1 MLDEARLKR
10 FSIPALL
17 GVLSAVLYGTVALMP
32 VFLVPLQFSG
42 ARKGFRSMIA
52 SAAASSA
59 IIGVWQTI
67 ALAKAG
73 VVSASTLAIG
83 VSAPLAMILALTAM
97 ASPRLGR
104 LPFAVRALLGAAL
117 ASAISLPSI
126 FTAIKDPAVRAMFVA
141 AFESAGTALGADSLD
156 AETLWTALKTGIAS
170 SYGAVLFAFL
180 FLSAWIG
187 SRLGSSP
194 RFAKDPEG
202 GGGMSIPPSLSTY
215 RLPGPM
221 VWALLAAWAG
231 LLVNRFFPSFVLS
244 AVALN
249 AALALSICY
258 GVQGLAVVGAL
269 AERAGLAPALRI
281 LGPIALILLL
291 ASGVAG
297 LAAVGALALLGT
309 LETWIPFRAVTKTKG
324 DLP

>member
-42 ARKGFRSMIA
+42 ARKGFRSMVA

-59 IIGVWQTI
+59 IIGVWQTV
-67 ALAKAG
+67 ALSRAG
-73 VVSASTLAIG
+73 IVSASTLAIG
-83 VSAPLAMILALTAM
+83 VSAPLAMILALIAM

-126 FTAIKDPAVRAMFVA
+126 FTAIKDPAVRAMFLA
-141 AFESAGTALGADSLD
+141 AFESAGSALGADSLD
-156 AETLWTALKTGIAS
+156 AETLWTALRTGIAS

-194 RFAKDPEG
+194 RFAKEPEG
-202 GGGMSIPPSLSTY
+202 GMSTPPSLSAY
-215 RLPGPM
+215 RLPGPL

-269 AERAGLAPALRI
+269 AERVGLAPALRI

-297 LAAVGALALLGT
+297 LAAVGVLALLGT

>member
-32 VFLVPLQFSG
+32 IFLVPLQFSG
-42 ARKGFRSMIA
+42 TRKGFRAMIA

-67 ALAKAG
+67 ALARAG

-83 VSAPLAMILALTAM
+83 VSAPLAMILALIAM

-117 ASAISLPSI
+117 ASAISLPTI
-126 FTAIKDPAVRAMFVA
+126 FTAIKDPAVRDMFVA
-141 AFESAGTALGADSLD
+141 AFESAGSALGADSLD

-187 SRLGSSP
+187 SRLGASP
-194 RFAKDPEG
+194 RFAKVPEG
-202 GGGMSIPPSLSTY
+202 DISIPPSLSAY
-215 RLPGPM
+215 RLPGPL

-258 GVQGLAVVGAL
+258 GVQGLAVVDAL